1 VSDAGFVIAGWAIT
15 TVVLIAYW
23 LSVVWRI
30 RRGERSEP

>member
-1 VSDAGFVIAGWAIT
+1 MSAAGFVIAGWVIPG
-15 TVVLIAYW
+15 VVLLAYW